1 MNLAEVVKKE
11 KEKLKSNEFIVLE
24 GSTVFEDKNV
34 IKLIDLKIHIE
45 INKAE
50 LIKRKTAPK
59 SEHNDDPLK
68 AEEIETKVWPKY

>member
-1 MNLAEVVKKE
+1 M
-11 KEKLKSNEFIVLE
+11 
-24 GSTVFEDKNV
+24 
-34 IKLIDLKIHIE
+34 IDLKIHIE

-68 AEEIETKVWPKY
+68 AEEIETKVWPKYQEYLNKVVEKTEDVHKFDGSSFDLLATKAVNMVK